1 MVFVIIVS
9 LSVLFLNKAFFCYDM
24 ATVRINKN
32 LAELVD
38 KLDRG
43 YNTGEQE
50 QVAILEGHRYSGIS
64 ICQSVIT

>member
-1 MVFVIIVS
+1 
-9 LSVLFLNKAFFCYDM
+9 M